1 MAARPVL
8 RAPVG
13 LSVNDALFGPTDVDW
28 RVFSLNVPVPS
39 EVARLAAEVSRHL
52 PEARPRGR
60 GNHSLVCKR
69 LGTEDDDYPY
79 IETRAREA
87 LAGTAP
93 FVARVTE
100 IDTFEDAVTGSSPV
114 VYLTVES
121 TGLEELHSRLS
132 ERFDPLPNLEGD
144 AYTPHVTIAR
154 GGSRERAHE
163 VSDMEVDPVEWT
175 VTTLQFRDA
184 KRSQAVS
191 TVSLP
196 A

>member
-1 MAARPVL
+1 
-8 RAPVG
+8 
-13 LSVNDALFGPTDVDW
+13 
-28 RVFSLNVPVPS
+28 
-39 EVARLAAEVSRHL
+39 
-52 PEARPRGR
+52 
-60 GNHSLVCKR
+60 
-69 LGTEDDDYPY
+69 
-79 IETRAREA
+79 
-87 LAGTAP
+87 
-93 FVARVTE
+93 VTE